1 MNTTKILI
9 GALIGAIVNFLAGW
23 LVYGILLKDAM
34 DKAMTVEAKAVS
46 KPEPNLVGMFVA
58 GFIFCLLFSYI
69 FEQWAKI
76 RSLMGGLVAGGLMGL
91 CISLAFDIQFMS
103 MLNMFTGTGGMIMD
117 VCAGTVMSAL
127 TGAGIGW
134 YLGLNRKEAV

>member
-91 CISLAFDIQFMS
+91 CISL
-103 MLNMFTGTGGMIMD
+103 
-117 VCAGTVMSAL
+117 
-127 TGAGIGW
+127 
-134 YLGLNRKEAV
+134 